1 MQLNDIL
8 GGLFQLS
15 DSAAAI
21 LTLALILAAG
31 FLTTRVTKLA
41 RLPHVTG
48 YLLAGIL
55 IGPELLGLVP
65 AETVRTL
72 DVVTDIA
79 LALIA
84 FSTGKFFKLAKL
96 RSNGPK
102 AIILTLFEALT
113 AAVAVTLTMRWVFHL
128 SWEFCLLLGAIGSA
142 TAPASTMM
150 TIRQYH
156 AKGPFVDTILQVTA
170 LDDAVA
176 LIAFSVCAAV
186 AQAINAGG
194 RFSLR
199 VMGLPLLFNL
209 LSIAMGFA
217 AAFLL
222 RLLIVRRHSQDH
234 RLVVVMTTILSL
246 TGICSI
252 MEISPLLCCMV
263 LGATYRNISDDK
275 ELFRQVSSFAPP
287 VLLTFFV
294 VSGMKLNL
302 HALASAGIIG
312 VAYFLIRIAGKYA
325 GAFIGSMVCKLPK
338 NIRNYLGMALCP
350 QAGVSIGLAA
360 LGQRLL
366 PPDMATLLS
375 TIILS
380 SAVLYEL
387 VGPAAAKASL
397 FLSGTIIPEEN
408 GKREEPVATSSRTK
422 AIPKEAENP
431 KKEDATEEGSEVPDA
446 TEDISY
452 EPPGIQ
458 VPRRA

>member
-113 AAVAVTLTMRWVFHL
+113 AAVAVALTMRWVFHL

-186 AQAINAGG
+186 AQAINADG

-252 MEISPLLCCMV
+252 MEVSPLLCCMV

-275 ELFRQVSSFAPP
+275 ELFRQVSNFAPP
-287 VLLTFFV
+287 VLLIFFV

-408 GKREEPVATSSRTK
+408 GKREEPVAPSSRTK

-452 EPPGIQ
+452 EPPRIQ

>member
-1 MQLNDIL
+1 MQLHNLIDNL
-8 GGLFQLS
+8 LHLS
-15 DSAAAI
+15 DNAAAI

-31 FLTTRVTKLA
+31 FLMTRVTKLA
-41 RLPHVTG
+41 KLPHVTG

-55 IGPELLGLVP
+55 IGPELLGLIS
-65 AETVRTL
+65 AETVQVL

-84 FSTGKFFKLAKL
+84 FSTGKFFKLSKL
-96 RSNGPK
+96 RSNGSK

-113 AAVAVTLTMRWVFHL
+113 AAVVVTLTMRWVFRL

-176 LIAFSVCAAV
+176 LIAFSVCAAI

-194 RFSLR
+194 QFSLR
-199 VMGLPLLFNL
+199 VMGLPLLFNF
-209 LSIAMGFA
+209 LSIVMGFVA
-217 AAFLL
+217 ALIL
-222 RLLIVRRHSQDH
+222 RKLIVRRHSQDH
-234 RLVVVMTTILSL
+234 RLVVVMATILLL
-246 TGICSI
+246 TGICSV
-252 MEISPLLCCMV
+252 MDVSPLLCCMV

-275 ELFRQVSSFAPP
+275 ELFRQVGSFAPP
-287 VLLTFFV
+287 VLLIFFV

-312 VAYFLIRIAGKYA
+312 VTYFFVRIAGKYV
-325 GAFIGSMVCKLPK
+325 GSFIGCVVCRLPK
-338 NIRNYLGMALCP
+338 NVRNYLGLALCP

-366 PPDMATLLS
+366 PPDMAALLS

-397 FLSGTIIPEEN
+397 FLSGTIVPEER
-408 GKREEPVATSSRTK
+408 REMVEPAVKDVASPEESEDLDVGTTKVQALEPLDTATVPCESSRTP
-422 AIPKEAENP
+422 I
-431 KKEDATEEGSEVPDA
+431 
-446 TEDISY
+446 
-452 EPPGIQ
+452 
-458 VPRRA
+458 PRRA

>member
-1 MQLNDIL
+1 MQLSNIL
-8 GGLFQLS
+8 SDLFQLS

-21 LTLALILAAG
+21 LTLALVLAAG
-31 FLTTRVTKLA
+31 FLMTRVTKLA
-41 RLPHVTG
+41 HLPHVTG

-55 IGPELLGLVP
+55 IGPELLGLVT
-65 AETVRTL
+65 AETVQML

-84 FSTGKFFKLAKL
+84 FSTGKFFKLSKL
-96 RSNGPK
+96 RSNGSK
-102 AIILTLFEALT
+102 AIVLTLFEALT
-113 AAVAVTLTMRWVFHL
+113 AAIVVTLTMRWVFHL

-176 LIAFSVCAAV
+176 LIAFSVCAAI

-194 RFSLR
+194 QFSLR
-199 VMGLPLLFNL
+199 IMGIPLLFNL
-209 LSIAMGFA
+209 LSIIMGFVA
-217 AAFLL
+217 AIIL
-222 RLLIVRRHSQDH
+222 RKLIVHRHSQDH
-234 RLVVVMTTILSL
+234 RLVVVMTTILLL
-246 TGICSI
+246 TGLCSV
-252 MEISPLLCCMV
+252 MDVSPLLCCMV

-287 VLLTFFV
+287 VLLIFFV

-302 HALASAGIIG
+302 HSLATTGIIG
-312 VAYFLIRIAGKYA
+312 VTYFFVRIAGKYA
-325 GAFIGSMVCKLPK
+325 GAFMGSAICKLPK
-338 NIRNYLGMALCP
+338 NVRNYLGLALCP

-366 PPDMATLLS
+366 PPDMAALLS

-397 FLSGTIIPEEN
+397 FLSGTIVPE
-408 GKREEPVATSSRTK
+408 GKRKETEAKNESLKEAADTEPVAT
-422 AIPKEAENP
+422 E
-431 KKEDATEEGSEVPDA
+431 EVPEV
-446 TEDISY
+446 TLGTQMTMSV
-452 EPPGIQ
+452 EPSSHETSGTPI
-458 VPRRA
+458 PRHA

>member
-31 FLTTRVTKLA
+31 FLMTRVTKLA

-252 MEISPLLCCMV
+252 MEVSPLLCCMV

-275 ELFRQVSSFAPP
+275 DLFRQVSSFAPP

-397 FLSGTIIPEEN
+397 FLSGTIIPEEK
-408 GKREEPVATSSRTK
+408 GKRGEPVAPSSRTK

-452 EPPGIQ
+452 EPPRIQ